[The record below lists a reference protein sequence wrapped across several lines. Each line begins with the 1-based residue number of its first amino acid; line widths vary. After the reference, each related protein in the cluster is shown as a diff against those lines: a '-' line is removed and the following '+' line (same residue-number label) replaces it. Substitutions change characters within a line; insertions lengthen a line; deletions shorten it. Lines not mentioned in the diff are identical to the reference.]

1 MGEIKHTAR
10 FAEIERIFG
19 DYFNSHLAPVMRD
32 TQDYL
37 NRKQVEEMAA
47 YSTSAAGILG
57 SMAAAANPMM
67 DPYQT
72 LKVTGEWNS
81 KTTEDYIE
89 MCKDKIANNKEIQAD
104 LTIMANEWRTAVVD
118 EIGRERYDELSGQ
131 LGGDL
136 AYAYTEYRIGELM
149 MGKMVKDNM
158 PKSSAEYIMRK
169 AAQNTLFGLSYTLNQ
184 SPLAAEI
191 ERRGEA
197 AYKPSKLEKGT
208 GKVIGASIDAISLGG
223 AGSWASFAKFVGVD
237 LAFSALTSSKD
248 KTGNTASVEDCISKG
263 VFGSERNVFDRFRK
277 DANEIRANDN
287 PYIIATNERLTK
299 KIPVQGF
306 DFRDWMSHNAQAKM
320 LFDFIAGKVLCALS
334 GGVDSSVCAAML
346 AKAIGKQL
354 TCVFV
359 DHGLL
364 RKNEREEVCAV
375 FGEGGQFDINFI
387 CVDARER
394 FYSKLAGVTAPEGK
408 RKIIGE
414 EFIRVFEEEAKK
426 IGAVDYLAQGTIY
439 PDVVES
445 GLGGESA
452 TIKSHHNVGGLPDFV
467 DFKEIVEPL
476 RDLFK
481 DEVRQSGRELGLPEN
496 LVARQPFPGPGLAI
510 RIIGDVTPEK
520 VAIVQDADAIYREE
534 VDKLPMSE
542 RPSQYF
548 AALTNMRSVG
558 VMGDE
563 RTYDYAIALRAVTTT
578 DFMTAE
584 VTMLPPATI
593 TTAANRIVNEVK
605 HINRVLFDY
614 TTKPP
619 ATIEFE

>member
-1 MGEIKHTAR
+1 MGEIRHTER

-32 TQDYL
+32 TQNYL
-37 NRKQVEEMAA
+37 NRKQAEEMAA

-57 SMAAAANPMM
+57 SMAAAGNPMI

-81 KTTEDYIE
+81 KTTEDYLE
-89 MCKDKIANNKEIQAD
+89 MCREKIANNKEIQAD

-131 LGGDL
+131 LGCDL

-223 AGSWASFAKFVGVD
+223 AGSWASFAKFVGAD

-277 DANEIRANDN
+277 EANEIRANDN

-299 KIPVQGF
+299 KIPVQSF

-320 LFDFIAGKVLCALS
+320 PFDFIAGQKIKDERYKDIPMVIAPEYMETYLQDMEKKEEVKGQSALASNPGQSGNTHTAQSVQQANETETTEESREETAIESGQNRQAGQQTANANENGWGDFFSTLGLS
-334 GGVDSSVCAAML
+334 GMGDISKNLGYVLAML
-346 AKAIGKQL
+346 PDILVGMFTGRTKSLDLGDNVLPIASIVAGI
-354 TCVFV
+354 FI
-359 DHGLL
+359 
-364 RKNEREEVCAV
+364 KNP
-375 FGEGGQFDINFI
+375 ILKMMMI
-387 CVDARER
+387 
-394 FYSKLAGVTAPEGK
+394 
-408 RKIIGE
+408 
-414 EFIRVFEEEAKK
+414 
-426 IGAVDYLAQGTIY
+426 
-439 PDVVES
+439 
-445 GLGGESA
+445 GLGGANLLNKAGHEALGWKRNEDNGLNTGNRSVRYRVYADEPLNPRISGPILQGNNLIA
-452 TIKSHHNVGGLPDFV
+452 TIDHVPCTIQL
-467 DFKEIVEPL
+467 
-476 RDLFK
+476 
-481 DEVRQSGRELGLPEN
+481 
-496 LVARQPFPGPGLAI
+496 
-510 RIIGDVTPEK
+510 PEK
-520 VAIVQDADAIYREE
+520 VVSAYNAGALPLNTLANAILAKSDRTQQLMSQNYEENDRETI
-534 VDKLPMSE
+534 V
-542 RPSQYF
+542 
-548 AALTNMRSVG
+548 
-558 VMGDE
+558 
-563 RTYDYAIALRAVTTT
+563 RTRGIQ
-578 DFMTAE
+578 
-584 VTMLPPATI
+584 
-593 TTAANRIVNEVK
+593 
-605 HINRVLFDY
+605 
-614 TTKPP
+614 
-619 ATIEFE
+619 